1 MGSSLPSIF
10 ASISASPDRDGGVGY
25 LLAGFGIVMLTLLAL
40 AVVCSAICALFKAF
54 PGLAAAGMVAAPEK
68 GTPSR
73 VQSGVDEKVVAVIGV
88 AVDQALGGRYRIKS
102 VTPLEKK

>member
-1 MGSSLPSIF
+1 MSV
-10 ASISASPDRDGGVGY
+10 SPDLDGAVGY

-40 AVVCSAICALFKAF
+40 AVVCSAIGALFKAF
-54 PGLAAAGMVAAPEK
+54 PGLAAAGMVAVPEK
-68 GTPSR
+68 ATPSR
-73 VQSGVDEKVVAVIGV
+73 AHSGVDEKVVAVIGV

>member
-1 MGSSLPSIF
+1 MGLSISSIF
-10 ASISASPDRDGGVGY
+10 ASVSASPDLGDVIRDLLVG
-25 LLAGFGIVMLTLLAL
+25 FSIVMLTLLAL
-40 AVVCSAICALFKAF
+40 AVVCTVIGALFKAF

-73 VQSGVDEKVVAVIGV
+73 AQSGVDEKVVAVIGA

>member
-1 MGSSLPSIF
+1 M
-10 ASISASPDRDGGVGY
+10 SASPDLGGAIGY

-40 AVVCSAICALFKAF
+40 AVVCTAIGALFKAF
-54 PGLAAAGMVAAPEK
+54 PALATAGMMAAPK
-68 GTPSR
+68 KASPSR
-73 VQSGVDEKVVAVIGV
+73 AQSGVDEKVVAVIGA